1 MQIPKQ
7 SHLER
12 KADAHK
18 KIMLGGLII
27 KAGLGHLYQDNPNLL
42 YGMLLY
48 NKQLLSTNLQ
58 IINKWQ
64 ELGKQLF
71 NHKPPNKGTI

>member
-27 KAGLGHLYQDNPNLL
+27 KAGLGHFYQDNPSLL

-48 NKQLLSTNLQ
+48 NKQLLSTHPQ
-58 IINKWQ
+58 IIDKWQ

-71 NHKPPNKGTI
+71 TPKSPNENTT